1 MNLADITT
9 KCYILALIIRD
20 DGERLLLGDGA
31 YEFKDTQQ
39 HFQPNT
45 YANDVVELQG
55 TDGQMLAGQVRR
67 TAVQT
72 FSGYIGDATF
82 SQQAVESARRDF
94 MMFFRKQHFYT
105 AVYIFKDGTAI
116 QRKRG
121 YIVNAPSVP
130 ELWQK
135 FPEWSIGL
143 NFEDPNYY
151 EYAENNLG
159 EEIYAHIQSIDIA
172 TAMSGGLVWDAVG
185 AVAEPIPISASK
197 NLMNYDL
204 PTTDHF
210 LNSNGSWTTSSGL
223 SFATQWFNVE
233 GGETMVFSYTSR
245 NGSANLRIG
254 QYRADGSFIS
264 RTLLTADGAT
274 ITLNANTRRIVL
286 NTENVSGRQFVDP
299 QLEIGSTPTSYEP
312 FENPTQSNGFVWEAG
327 GTGGVTTVTVDG
339 VDSAEPIWT
348 VTGPATNPTLTNITT
363 GQTIEWTGT
372 VPSGQ
377 TLVVDMD
384 EMTASLEGANVFQFI
399 TGSWV
404 TLQAGN
410 NRVSYAATGAT
421 DPSTLSWNGVV
432 G

>member
-159 EEIYAHIQSIDIA
+159 EEIYAHIQSIAIA
-172 TAMSGGLVWDAVG
+172 TAISGGLVWDAIGATWDSVG
-185 AVAEPIPISASK
+185 AI
-197 NLMNYDL
+197 
-204 PTTDHF
+204 
-210 LNSNGSWTTSSGL
+210 
-223 SFATQWFNVE
+223 
-233 GGETMVFSYTSR
+233 
-245 NGSANLRIG
+245 
-254 QYRADGSFIS
+254 
-264 RTLLTADGAT
+264 
-274 ITLNANTRRIVL
+274 
-286 NTENVSGRQFVDP
+286 
-299 QLEIGSTPTSYEP
+299 
-312 FENPTQSNGFVWEAG
+312 WEEG
-327 GTGGVTTVTVDG
+327 GTGGITTVTVDG

-377 TLVVDMD
+377 TLIVNMD

-399 TGSWV
+399 TGTWI

>member
-67 TAVQT
+67 TATQT

-159 EEIYAHIQSIDIA
+159 EEIYAHIQSIAIA
-172 TAMSGGLVWDAVG
+172 TAISGGLVWDA
-185 AVAEPIPISASK
+185 I
-197 NLMNYDL
+197 
-204 PTTDHF
+204 
-210 LNSNGSWTTSSGL
+210 
-223 SFATQWFNVE
+223 
-233 GGETMVFSYTSR
+233 
-245 NGSANLRIG
+245 
-254 QYRADGSFIS
+254 
-264 RTLLTADGAT
+264 GAT
-274 ITLNANTRRIVL
+274 WD
-286 NTENVSGRQFVDP
+286 S
-299 QLEIGSTPTSYEP
+299 IGAI
-312 FENPTQSNGFVWEAG
+312 WEAG
-327 GTGGVTTVTVDG
+327 GSGGITTVTVDG

-377 TLVVDMD
+377 TLIVNMD

-399 TGSWV
+399 TGTWV

-410 NRVSYAATGAT
+410 NRISYDAQGATG
-421 DPSTLSWNGVV
+421 PSTLSWNGVV

>member
-121 YIVNAPSVP
+121 YIVDAPSVP

-159 EEIYAHIQSIDIA
+159 EEIYAHIQSIAIA
-172 TAMSGGLVWDAVG
+172 TAISGGLVWDAIG
-185 AVAEPIPISASK
+185 ATWDSIGAIWE
-197 NLMNYDL
+197 
-204 PTTDHF
+204 
-210 LNSNGSWTTSSGL
+210 
-223 SFATQWFNVE
+223 E
-233 GGETMVFSYTSR
+233 GG
-245 NGSANLRIG
+245 
-254 QYRADGSFIS
+254 
-264 RTLLTADGAT
+264 
-274 ITLNANTRRIVL
+274 
-286 NTENVSGRQFVDP
+286 SGG
-299 QLEIGSTPTSYEP
+299 I
-312 FENPTQSNGFVWEAG
+312 
-327 GTGGVTTVTVDG
+327 TTVTVDG

-377 TLVVDMD
+377 TLVVHMD

-410 NRVSYAATGAT
+410 NRISYSATGAT
-421 DPSTLSWNGVV
+421 GPSTLSWNGVV

>member
-159 EEIYAHIQSIDIA
+159 EEIYAHIQSIAIA
-172 TAMSGGLVWDAVG
+172 TAISGGLVWDA
-185 AVAEPIPISASK
+185 I
-197 NLMNYDL
+197 
-204 PTTDHF
+204 
-210 LNSNGSWTTSSGL
+210 
-223 SFATQWFNVE
+223 
-233 GGETMVFSYTSR
+233 
-245 NGSANLRIG
+245 
-254 QYRADGSFIS
+254 
-264 RTLLTADGAT
+264 GAT
-274 ITLNANTRRIVL
+274 WD
-286 NTENVSGRQFVDP
+286 S
-299 QLEIGSTPTSYEP
+299 IGAI
-312 FENPTQSNGFVWEAG
+312 WEAG
-327 GTGGVTTVTVDG
+327 GSGGITTVTVDG

-377 TLVVDMD
+377 TLIVNMD

-399 TGSWV
+399 TGTWI

-410 NRVSYAATGAT
+410 NRISYSATGAT

>member
-159 EEIYAHIQSIDIA
+159 EEIYAHIQSIAIA
-172 TAMSGGLVWDAVG
+172 TAVSGGLVWDAVG
-185 AVAEPIPISASK
+185 ATWDS
-197 NLMNYDL
+197 
-204 PTTDHF
+204 T
-210 LNSNGSWTTSSGL
+210 
-223 SFATQWFNVE
+223 
-233 GGETMVFSYTSR
+233 
-245 NGSANLRIG
+245 
-254 QYRADGSFIS
+254 
-264 RTLLTADGAT
+264 GA
-274 ITLNANTRRIVL
+274 I
-286 NTENVSGRQFVDP
+286 
-299 QLEIGSTPTSYEP
+299 
-312 FENPTQSNGFVWEAG
+312 WEAG
-327 GTGGVTTVTVDG
+327 GTGGITIVTVDG
-339 VDSAEPIWT
+339 VDSTEPIWT
-348 VTGPATNPTLTNITT
+348 VTGPATDPTLTNITT

-377 TLVVDMD
+377 TLIVNMD

-399 TGSWV
+399 TGSWI

-410 NRVSYAATGAT
+410 NRISYAATGAT
-421 DPSTLSWNGVV
+421 GPSILSWNGVV

>member
-105 AVYIFKDGTAI
+105 AVYVFKDGTAI

-172 TAMSGGLVWDAVG
+172 TAISGGLVWDA
-185 AVAEPIPISASK
+185 I
-197 NLMNYDL
+197 
-204 PTTDHF
+204 
-210 LNSNGSWTTSSGL
+210 
-223 SFATQWFNVE
+223 
-233 GGETMVFSYTSR
+233 
-245 NGSANLRIG
+245 
-254 QYRADGSFIS
+254 
-264 RTLLTADGAT
+264 GAT
-274 ITLNANTRRIVL
+274 WD
-286 NTENVSGRQFVDP
+286 S
-299 QLEIGSTPTSYEP
+299 IGAI
-312 FENPTQSNGFVWEAG
+312 WEAG

-377 TLVVDMD
+377 TLVVNMD

-399 TGSWV
+399 TGTWV

-410 NRVSYAATGAT
+410 NRVSYTATGAT
-421 DPSTLSWNGVV
+421 GPSTLSWNGVV

>member
-159 EEIYAHIQSIDIA
+159 EEIYAHIQSIDLA
-172 TAMSGGLVWDAVG
+172 TAIRGGLVWDA
-185 AVAEPIPISASK
+185 I
-197 NLMNYDL
+197 
-204 PTTDHF
+204 
-210 LNSNGSWTTSSGL
+210 
-223 SFATQWFNVE
+223 
-233 GGETMVFSYTSR
+233 
-245 NGSANLRIG
+245 
-254 QYRADGSFIS
+254 
-264 RTLLTADGAT
+264 GAT
-274 ITLNANTRRIVL
+274 WD
-286 NTENVSGRQFVDP
+286 S
-299 QLEIGSTPTSYEP
+299 IGAI
-312 FENPTQSNGFVWEAG
+312 WEAG
-327 GTGGVTTVTVDG
+327 GSGGITTVTVDG

-399 TGSWV
+399 TGTWI

-410 NRVSYAATGAT
+410 NRISYSATGAT

>member
-45 YANDVVELQG
+45 FANDVVELQG

-67 TAVQT
+67 TATQT

-159 EEIYAHIQSIDIA
+159 EEIYAHIQSIAIA
-172 TAMSGGLVWDAVG
+172 TAISGGLVWDA
-185 AVAEPIPISASK
+185 I
-197 NLMNYDL
+197 
-204 PTTDHF
+204 
-210 LNSNGSWTTSSGL
+210 
-223 SFATQWFNVE
+223 
-233 GGETMVFSYTSR
+233 
-245 NGSANLRIG
+245 
-254 QYRADGSFIS
+254 
-264 RTLLTADGAT
+264 GAT
-274 ITLNANTRRIVL
+274 WD
-286 NTENVSGRQFVDP
+286 S
-299 QLEIGSTPTSYEP
+299 IGAI
-312 FENPTQSNGFVWEAG
+312 WEAG
-327 GTGGVTTVTVDG
+327 GSGGITTVTVDG

-377 TLVVDMD
+377 TLIVNMD

-399 TGSWV
+399 TGTWI

-410 NRVSYAATGAT
+410 NRISYSATGAT

>member
-31 YEFKDTQQ
+31 YEFKDSQQ

-45 YANDVVELQG
+45 FANDVVELQG

-67 TAVQT
+67 TATQT

-130 ELWQK
+130 ELWQR
-135 FPEWSIGL
+135 FPEWSVGL

-151 EYAENNLG
+151 EYAEDNLG
-159 EEIYAHIQSIDIA
+159 EEIYAHIQSIAIA
-172 TAMSGGLVWDAVG
+172 TAMSGGLVWDA
-185 AVAEPIPISASK
+185 I
-197 NLMNYDL
+197 
-204 PTTDHF
+204 
-210 LNSNGSWTTSSGL
+210 
-223 SFATQWFNVE
+223 
-233 GGETMVFSYTSR
+233 
-245 NGSANLRIG
+245 
-254 QYRADGSFIS
+254 
-264 RTLLTADGAT
+264 GAT
-274 ITLNANTRRIVL
+274 WD
-286 NTENVSGRQFVDP
+286 S
-299 QLEIGSTPTSYEP
+299 IGAI
-312 FENPTQSNGFVWEAG
+312 WEAG
-327 GTGGVTTVTVDG
+327 GTGGITTVTVDG

-363 GQTIEWTGT
+363 GQTIEWTGI

-377 TLVVDMD
+377 TLIVNMD

-399 TGSWV
+399 TGTWI

-410 NRVSYAATGAT
+410 NRISYSATGAT